1 MKSLVVFFSL
11 EGHTKYVAKLL
22 AEELKADLVEL
33 ETVKEYPK
41 RGFAKYFWCGKASVF
56 REKPE
61 LKTKIPDFSK
71 YELIV
76 IGTPVWAGNCT
87 PPINTLLSKASFS
100 GKKLGI
106 LVTNGGGSIAK
117 CVKQITKVL
126 PGNNVLQPLHF
137 VNPEESKRE
146 EILQKIRSWINAI
159 NE

>member
-41 RGFAKYFWCGKASVF
+41 KGFAKYFWCGKASVF

-61 LKTKIPDFSK
+61 LKTELPDFSK
-71 YELIV
+71 YNLIV

-87 PPINTLLSKASFS
+87 PPINTLLSKVKFS

-106 LVTNGGGSIAK
+106 LVTNGGGSIDK
-117 CVKQITKVL
+117 CVKQITKAL
-126 PGNNVLQPLHF
+126 PGNDVLQPLHF
-137 VNPEESKRE
+137 VNPDESRRE
-146 EILQKIRSWINAI
+146 EILQKIRSWIKGI